1 MNRRQRADALRAELG
16 ITEESPTFAGRYA
29 REDPLCTPLEMKLLR
44 TALRL
49 TYRQFAAHFGVT
61 AGQVIGWMRS
71 DERRTELRVA
81 PAVAKRLR
89 PALTRAREMQLL
101 RWEGP
106 RPAVRKQT
114 LTHRCAA
121 CGKDLL
127 GRVVRKGAVRE
138 GHGVTLYHLVDGERC
153 GPVQFATPLVVRPP
167 VADVRSVW

>member
-16 ITEESPTFAGRYA
+16 ITEEHPRFAGRYA

-106 RPAVRKQT
+106 RPAPRKQT

-121 CGKDLL
+121 CGDDLL
-127 GRVVRKGAVRE
+127 GRVVRKERAPGT
-138 GHGVTLYHLVDGERC
+138 GFGLYHLVAGIRC
-153 GPVQFATPLVVRPP
+153 GPVQFATPLLVRAP
-167 VADVRSVW
+167 VAPTPSVW